1 MKEVIKIKN
10 YLAYGFIL
18 IGLAGFFY
26 FDNHEED
33 VDTLLY
39 QPVAEASTA
48 ITDNVEQ
55 YYVEIRGE
63 VRFPD
68 VYLIEEGSIL
78 KTLIAKAGGL
88 TEHAD
93 ISEINQAQKLEENT
107 LIIIPRKDTDEFYQD
122 NQNQRIYIDIRGA
135 VANPG
140 VYQVETRLR
149 LFEAIEVAGGLSP
162 DADISNINMSSY
174 IYDGILIV
182 IPEKETE
189 EIKTAYIGGEV
200 KNPGFYEINENTSL
214 GDLVIS
220 GGGLTE
226 LADTSALNFTS
237 QIDDGDI
244 IIIEAKPL
252 IQKIYV
258 SIRGEVL
265 YPDVY
270 YVDED
275 ITIIELINLAG
286 GLTENA
292 IYNQIDYDQILVMG
306 SIVVIPGYDSDDYV
320 PIDNQSGLININTA
334 SLDELQTLPGI
345 GEILGQ
351 RIIDYRIEYGEFSYI
366 EEIMMVSGIKDS
378 IYEQIKDYITVR

>member
-1 MKEVIKIKN
+1 VIKIKN
-10 YLAYGFIL
+10 YVAYGLLI
-18 IGLAGFFY
+18 IGLIGFFY
-26 FDNHEED
+26 FNNREEN
-33 VDTLLY
+33 VDAPIY

-48 ITDNVEQ
+48 TTENLVQ
-55 YYVEIRGE
+55 YYVEITGE

-68 VYLIEEGSIL
+68 VYLIEEGEIL

-88 TEHAD
+88 TERAD
-93 ISEINQAQKLEENT
+93 ISEINQAQKLEGNT
-107 LIIIPRKDTDEFYQD
+107 KIIIPRKEVDDFYQD
-122 NQNQRIYIDIRGA
+122 TETRRIYIDIRGA
-135 VANPG
+135 VNSPG
-140 VYQVETRLR
+140 VYQVENGLR
-149 LFEAIEVAGGLSP
+149 LFEAIEIAGGLK
-162 DADISNINMSSY
+162 DEAEVSNINMSSLV
-174 IYDGILIV
+174 YDGILIV
-182 IPEKETE
+182 IPEKAKE
-189 EIKTAYIGGEV
+189 EVRSAYIGGEV
-200 KNPGFYEINENTSL
+200 IRPGFYEIADNMSL
-214 GDLVIS
+214 GDLIVLA
-220 GGGLTE
+220 GGLTDM
-226 LADTSALNFTS
+226 ADIAALNFS
-237 QIDDGDI
+237 LQIDDGDI

-252 IQKIYV
+252 IPKIYV

-265 YPDVY
+265 HPDVY

-275 ITIIELINLAG
+275 ISIIELINLAG

-292 IYNQIDYDQILVMG
+292 IYSEIDYDQVLVMG
-306 SIVVIPGYDSDDYV
+306 SIVVIPGYGNDDYV

>member
-1 MKEVIKIKN
+1 VIKIKN
-10 YLAYGFIL
+10 YIAYGLIL
-18 IGLAGFFY
+18 IGLVGFFY
-26 FDNHEED
+26 FNNQEKD
-33 VDTLLY
+33 VDCPIY
-39 QPVAEASTA
+39 HPVAEASTA
-48 ITDNVEQ
+48 TTENLELH
-55 YYVEIRGE
+55 YVEIRGE

-68 VYLIEEGSIL
+68 VYQIEEGEIL

-107 LIIIPRKDTDEFYQD
+107 LIIIPRKDSSDFYED
-122 NQNQRIYIDIRGA
+122 TQNQRIYIDIRGA
-135 VANPG
+135 VVNPG
-140 VYQVETRLR
+140 VYQVEAGLR
-149 LFEAIEVAGGLSP
+149 LFEAIEIAGGLSAE
-162 DADISNINMSSY
+162 ADIANINMSSY

-182 IPEKETE
+182 IPEKERE
-189 EIKTAYIGGEV
+189 EVKSAFIGGEV
-200 KNPGFYEINENTSL
+200 KEPGFYEINEDVSL
-214 GDLVIS
+214 ADLIILA
-220 GGGLTE
+220 GGLTDS
-226 LADTSALNFTS
+226 ADTSILNLS
-237 QIDDGDI
+237 LQINDGDI

-265 YPDVY
+265 HPDVY

-292 IYNQIDYDQILVMG
+292 IYNEIDYDQVLVMG
-306 SIVVIPGYDSDDYV
+306 SIVVIPGYGNDDYV

-334 SLDELQTLPGI
+334 SLDELQSLPGI

>member
-1 MKEVIKIKN
+1 VIKIKN
-10 YLAYGFIL
+10 YVAYGLLI
-18 IGLAGFFY
+18 IGLIGFFY
-26 FDNHEED
+26 FNNREEN
-33 VDTLLY
+33 VDAPIY

-48 ITDNVEQ
+48 TTENLVQ
-55 YYVEIRGE
+55 YYVEITGE

-68 VYLIEEGSIL
+68 VYLIEEGEIL

-88 TEHAD
+88 TERAD
-93 ISEINQAQKLEENT
+93 ISEINQAQKLEGNT
-107 LIIIPRKDTDEFYQD
+107 KIIIPRKEVDDFYQD
-122 NQNQRIYIDIRGA
+122 TETRRIYLDIRGA
-135 VANPG
+135 VNSPG
-140 VYQVETRLR
+140 VYQVENGLR
-149 LFEAIEVAGGLSP
+149 LFEAIEIAGGLK
-162 DADISNINMSSY
+162 DEAEVSNINMSSLV
-174 IYDGILIV
+174 YDGILIV
-182 IPEKETE
+182 IPEKAKE
-189 EIKTAYIGGEV
+189 EVRSAYIGGEV
-200 KNPGFYEINENTSL
+200 IRPGFYEIADNMSL
-214 GDLVIS
+214 GDLIVLA
-220 GGGLTE
+220 GGLTDM
-226 LADTSALNFTS
+226 ADIAALNFS
-237 QIDDGDI
+237 LQIDDGDI

-252 IQKIYV
+252 IPKIYV

-265 YPDVY
+265 HPDVY

-275 ITIIELINLAG
+275 ISIIELINLAG

-292 IYNQIDYDQILVMG
+292 IYSEIDYDQVLVMG
-306 SIVVIPGYDSDDYV
+306 SIVVIPGYGNDDYV